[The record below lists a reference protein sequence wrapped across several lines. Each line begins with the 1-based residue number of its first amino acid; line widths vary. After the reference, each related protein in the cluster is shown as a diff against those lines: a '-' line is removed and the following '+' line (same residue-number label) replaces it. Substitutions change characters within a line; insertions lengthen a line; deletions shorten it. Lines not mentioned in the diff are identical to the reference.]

1 MNINMDEIKT
11 YIQALIPT
19 SENWEKELEKY
30 AAIHR
35 VPIIEKDGIQF
46 LTQLIRMKQPK
57 RVLEIGTAIG
67 YSALKI
73 NEAYPEAKITT
84 IERDDEM
91 VRIANENIT
100 KLNKQQHIHVI
111 HGDALEVLK
120 EFQMKDITFDFI
132 FIDAAKGQYKKFFEL
147 AQPLISNDVTIVC
160 DNILFKGYVINQS
173 LTEQKR
179 LQKLANKIDLFNH
192 WLMKEETYHTT
203 VLPIGD
209 GMTVSVLK

>member
-30 AAIHR
+30 ASIHR

-147 AQPLISNDVTIVC
+147 VQPLISNDVTIVC

>member
-147 AQPLISNDVTIVC
+147 VQPLISNDVTIVC

>member
-132 FIDAAKGQYKKFFEL
+132 FIDAAKGQCKKFFEL
-147 AQPLISNDVTIVC
+147 VQPLISNDVTIVC

>member
-1 MNINMDEIKT
+1 MDEIKT

-147 AQPLISNDVTIVC
+147 VQPLISNDVTIVC

>member
-19 SENWEKELEKY
+19 SDNWEKELEKY

-147 AQPLISNDVTIVC
+147 VQPLISNDVTIVC

>member
-1 MNINMDEIKT
+1 MDEIKT

-57 RVLEIGTAIG
+57 KVLEIGTAIG

-147 AQPLISNDVTIVC
+147 VQPLISNDVTIVC